1 MYSSY
6 SVAVVVC
13 SVIFSMLASLAV
25 LLRFR
30 ARKIQG
36 LSLGAD
42 DWAIGAALVGSLEVR
57 VLVCSN
63 HPHSASRSVSVC
75 SRSIH
80 PVGLGL
86 ARICP

>member
-6 SVAVVVC
+6 SVAVAVC
-13 SVIFSMLASLAV
+13 SIIFSSLASIAV

-30 ARKIQG
+30 ARKIQR

-42 DWAIGAALVGSLEVR
+42 DWAIGAALVGSLQDG

-63 HPHSASRSVSVC
+63 DSHSASPSVSVC